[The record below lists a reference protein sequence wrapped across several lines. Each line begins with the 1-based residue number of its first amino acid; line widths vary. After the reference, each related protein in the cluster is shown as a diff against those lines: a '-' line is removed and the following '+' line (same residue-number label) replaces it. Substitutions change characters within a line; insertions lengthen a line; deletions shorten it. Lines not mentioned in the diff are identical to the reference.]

1 MYICICNAISET
13 DLIKSPQ
20 LRTQVGTVCGQC
32 LDNEDHTKKI
42 KVTKEDSL
50 SWTHSNP

>member
-1 MYICICNAISET
+1 MYICICNAITEK
-13 DLIKSPQ
+13 DLIDSPQ
-20 LRTQVGTVCGQC
+20 LNIKVGTVCGQC

-42 KVTKEDSL
+42 KAKKENSH